1 MDILPSLGASGAIYA
16 AVTMTAL
23 AFPDAHV
30 SPLLLPSV
38 EIPAQWGVGTLVLMD
53 IIGVLRGWRR
63 VFFFVRGL
71 THLINILN
79 SVMQEI
85 RSLRSFRWSSFRG
98 VLLCLRAC
106 LVGLPK
112 SLSQSSSRDDELSRF
127 LNSTQK

>member
-38 EIPAQWGVGTLVLMD
+38 EIPAQWGVGALVLMD

-63 VFFFVRGL
+63 VFFHCWRSHSHNEHSYLGDAGDSII
-71 THLINILN
+71 TLI
-79 SVMQEI
+79 
-85 RSLRSFRWSSFRG
+85 
-98 VLLCLRAC
+98 
-106 LVGLPK
+106 
-112 SLSQSSSRDDELSRF
+112 
-127 LNSTQK
+127 